1 MYEGCDVIVLVLH
14 RMARC
19 ALIGRCAMSYPLLM
33 SWEVAVSIIVRVL
46 ENPDAAEDS
55 KVQAREELLKLA
67 RAVDAHQK
75 AEEVGE

>member
-1 MYEGCDVIVLVLH
+1 
-14 RMARC
+14 
-19 ALIGRCAMSYPLLM
+19 MSYPLLM

>member
-1 MYEGCDVIVLVLH
+1 
-14 RMARC
+14 
-19 ALIGRCAMSYPLLM
+19 M

-75 AEEVGE
+75 SEEVGE